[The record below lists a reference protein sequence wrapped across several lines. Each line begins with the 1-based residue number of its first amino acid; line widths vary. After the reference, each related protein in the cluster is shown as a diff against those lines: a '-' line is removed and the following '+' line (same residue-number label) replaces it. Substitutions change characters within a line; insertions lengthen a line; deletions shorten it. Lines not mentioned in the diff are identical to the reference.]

1 MLLRGVSLLPFSFG
15 HAATWLQE
23 GRPVFQPGLL
33 AECHRGVL
41 YIDDINLM
49 GERVAGRCAAQPA
62 LSSGLQRR
70 TARLAFSGLR
80 ITYNADLLAA
90 STARQHAAGTIRS
103 EKGRA
108 SNLQARPHGP
118 PRSYAL
124 QMRASARC
132 CCPLWQRVGIEWSGR
147 ACRCLTRGFRFARC
161 ACCASTSG
169 ASLAAPGKCAAD
181 PCQRHP

>member
-1 MLLRGVSLLPFSFG
+1 MLLRGVLRQVANAASSHFSFG

-62 LSSGLQRR
+62 LSSGIQRR

-80 ITYNADLLAA
+80 ITYNADLPAQPASILLAP
-90 STARQHAAGTIRS
+90 SGPKRG
-103 EKGRA
+103 
-108 SNLQARPHGP
+108 GP
-118 PRSYAL
+118 PTCRHGRMDPRAL
-124 QMRASARC
+124 T
-132 CCPLWQRVGIEWSGR
+132 P
-147 ACRCLTRGFRFARC
+147 CR
-161 ACCASTSG
+161 
-169 ASLAAPGKCAAD
+169 
-181 PCQRHP
+181 